1 MPDEADISHQLGS
14 LSGKLDMILE
24 NQRNNSYRL
33 ECIEKR
39 VRSLETHRGYL
50 LGIVAAVA
58 FAWTIVFEWA
68 KSKLV
73 GG

>member
-1 MPDEADISHQLGS
+1 MPDDIAHQLGN

-24 NQRNNSYRL
+24 NQRTNSYRL

-39 VRSLETHRGYL
+39 VRSLEAHRGYF

-58 FAWTIVFEWA
+58 FAWTMVFEWV
-68 KSKLV
+68 KGRFI